1 MYKLEQLVV
10 LDIETVSATA
20 SFNELSPAWQEL
32 WVEKYSKTTA
42 ATLSAEESYSQR
54 AAIMA
59 EFGKIICISAGFFYT
74 EPGKGLCLRLK
85 TIAGADEMQ
94 LLNGF
99 TEICDRFAGKHPQFF
114 FAGHNIKEFDIPYLC
129 RRMMHHQIPL
139 PSYLQLYGKK
149 PWETQMLDTME
160 LWKFGDYK
168 SYTSL
173 KLLCAALGI
182 PTSKD
187 DIDGSKVGHVF
198 YEEKNIQ
205 KIADYCGKD
214 VVAVAQILL
223 RFSNLPLLLPENI
236 ALV

>member
-1 MYKLEQLVV
+1 MYKLEQLMV
-10 LDIETVSATA
+10 LDIETVSAAA
-20 SFNELSPAWQEL
+20 SFHELSPAWQEL
-32 WVEKYSKTTA
+32 WVEKYSKTA
-42 ATLSAEESYSQR
+42 AASLSAEESYSQR

-59 EFGKIICISAGFFYT
+59 EFGKIICISTGFFHN
-74 EPGKGLCLRLK
+74 EPGKGHCLRLK
-85 TIAGADEMQ
+85 TWVGEDEKQ
-94 LLNGF
+94 LLNQF
-99 TEICDRFAGKHPQFF
+99 VEICDRFAARQPAFF

-129 RRMMHHQIPL
+129 RRMMHHHIPL
-139 PSYLQLYGKK
+139 PQYLQLHGKK
-149 PWETQMLDTME
+149 PWETQMLDTLE

-173 KLLCAALGI
+173 KLLCASLDI

-187 DIDGSKVGHVF
+187 DIDGSKVGQVF
-198 YEEKNIQ
+198 YVERNMQ